1 MAMDDGQ
8 ATTPT
13 AVLRDEHVLILEVA
27 DTLER
32 MLYAEAN
39 GVPIDYDAVERCI
52 TFFRLFAD
60 ACHHGKEEDLLFPEL
75 EQAGLPHDSGPIAV
89 MLDEHEQGRV
99 FVRAMAASFDGARSG
114 DVSEVT
120 ALRRAGEGFIDLI
133 VAHIGKENDVLF
145 NMADGMIVGPECRD
159 LCSRYDAT
167 CGRMFEGKSKEDLE
181 ELAAVIL
188 GWD

>member
-1 MAMDDGQ
+1 MVMDEGHT
-8 ATTPT
+8 TTPT
-13 AVLRDEHVLILEVA
+13 GVLRDEHVLILEVA
-27 DTLER
+27 DTLDG
-32 MLYAEAN
+32 MLADEAS
-39 GVPIDYDAVERCI
+39 GVPLDFDTVERCI

-114 DVSEVT
+114 DTTEAA
-120 ALRRAGEGFIDLI
+120 ALRRAAEGFIELI
-133 VAHIGKENDVLF
+133 NAHIGKENNVLF
-145 NMADGMIVGPECRD
+145 NMADGMIVGPDCRD

-167 CGRMFEGKSKEDLE
+167 CGRTFEGNSKEDLE
-181 ELAAVIL
+181 QLADVIL
-188 GWD
+188 GRG